1 MTSAASPRRVPP
13 GRVKLVSAWFFLWAG
28 IWGLFAA
35 RAIFILA
42 FPDVY
47 RWGSGDPFLANFGVS
62 FGSSV
67 GVAFAAE
74 AFILLG
80 FGLLH
85 GAVGVGL
92 LRLRQWARWLA
103 IGLAAPGVI
112 LYPLQLSPSPV
123 AFMAGGLI
131 IWYLLTD
138 KAKQAFRAAPLPE
151 PTPKESIPADQA
163 DHP

>member
-1 MTSAASPRRVPP
+1 MMWVAVRAGGRHDHPRPP
-13 GRVKLVSAWFFLWAG
+13 ILSWLLG
-28 IWGLFAA
+28 A
-35 RAIFILA
+35 RAILILA
-42 FPDVY
+42 FPAVLP
-47 RWGSGDPFLANFGVS
+47 GSDPYIANFGIS

-74 AFILLG
+74 AFLLLG
-80 FGLLH
+80 FGVLN

-103 IGLAAPGVI
+103 IGLAAPGLI

-131 IWYLLTD
+131 IWYLFTD

-151 PTPKESIPADQA
+151 PTKESIQVNQA